1 MLFLSGFYYLLLWS
15 EPMVAVLVKVGC
27 IIVIIIVNEQ
37 IDSNKD
43 ESPSKLVGVRPC
55 AKRIHL

>member
-1 MLFLSGFYYLLLWS
+1 
-15 EPMVAVLVKVGC
+15 MVAVLMKVGC

-43 ESPSKLVGVRPC
+43 ESPSKLEFGPVLNEY
-55 AKRIHL
+55 IL